1 MSTNAMRGIRRKK
14 SSLSEVKIAVLGAP
28 GVGKSALI
36 VRFLT
41 KRYIGEYDHQAEQR
55 YRNEILVDGEAV
67 LFEILDTCNKNL
79 EAVPSPE
86 VISWADGFLLVY
98 SITDR
103 QSFNWVKRVRL
114 HICERKISG
123 RVGGLSGATTLTPVP
138 PMQSG
143 GMGGDVSPT
152 LGPPMVLLANKADM
166 VHLRQVSTEEGEI
179 LAKDVECYFS
189 EVAASEHVVQ
199 VATAFHEVFKEVQN
213 VRKRSKTSLLDRVL
227 GSKATKIYVRGKS
240 DSALPKD

>member
-1 MSTNAMRGIRRKK
+1 MTSNAIRGIRRKK
-14 SSLSEVKIAVLGAP
+14 SSLSEVKIAVLGGP

-55 YRNEILVDGEAV
+55 YRNELLVDNEPV
-67 LFEILDTCNKNL
+67 LFEILDTCSKSMDAL
-79 EAVPSPE
+79 PSSE
-86 VISWADGFLLVY
+86 VIAWADGFLLVY

-114 HICERKISG
+114 HIAERKG
-123 RVGGLSGATTLTPVP
+123 RGGLSAATTLTPTPQVP
-138 PMQSG
+138 SVV
-143 GMGGDVSPT
+143 GGDVSPT
-152 LGPPMVLLANKADM
+152 NLGPPMVLLGNKADM

-179 LAKDVECYFS
+179 LAKDLECSFS
-189 EVAASEHVVQ
+189 EVAASEQVHQ
-199 VATAFHEVFKEVQN
+199 VASAFHELFREVQN

-227 GSKATKIYVRGKS
+227 GAKATRIYVRGKS